1 MTEDEERNPT
11 LEPDTLGRGTGT
23 KAVPGGKRMKI
34 TAIHAHYVRIPFD
47 MGAPKQEFAGLRFP
61 TMDHLLVEVETDAGI
76 TGWGEGFGH
85 SIIPATKAAL
95 ESYVGP
101 WFIGKDPTDINALHA
116 QAAQAFHIF
125 GRNGPVV
132 YAHSGVDIALWDIA
146 GKRAGLPL
154 SHLLGSGRRP
164 EVRAYASLMRYGTP
178 TTVARICGEM
188 AGRGFRH
195 IKLHEHSV
203 EAVKA
208 ARQGAGPDIAIMNDV
223 NCPWSVAQALEME
236 RAYRPAN
243 LYWLEEPV
251 WPPEDHWGLA
261 RVRREGATRIAA
273 GENAAGLH
281 DFRDLFEKGSIDV
294 AQPSVTKI
302 GGITEMKKIIA
313 TAEAHS
319 VELIPH
325 CAYFGP
331 GNLASIHIVAS
342 LAPDT
347 LLENIYANLEA
358 SPFGD
363 AMLAKDGKVRVPQ
376 GPGLGVEPDM
386 KVVEKYRQGPVVTI
400 R

>member
-1 MTEDEERNPT
+1 
-11 LEPDTLGRGTGT
+11 
-23 KAVPGGKRMKI
+23 MKI
-34 TAIHAHYVRIPFD
+34 TAIHTHYVRIPFD

-61 TMDHLLVEVETDAGI
+61 TMDHLLVQVETDAGI

-95 ESYVGP
+95 ETYVGP
-101 WFIGKDPTDINALHA
+101 WFIGKDATDINALHA

-132 YAHSGVDIALWDIA
+132 YAHSGIDIALWDIA
-146 GKRAGLPL
+146 GKRANLPL
-154 SHLLGSGRRP
+154 CDLLGGARRK

-178 TTVARICGEM
+178 STVGRIAGEM
-188 AGRGFRH
+188 VGRGFRH
-195 IKLHEHSV
+195 IKLHEHSID
-203 EAVKA
+203 AVKA
-208 ARQGAGPDIAIMNDV
+208 AREGAGPEIAIMNDV
-223 NCPWSVAQALEME
+223 NCPWSVAQAMEME

-243 LYWLEEPV
+243 LHWLEEPV
-251 WPPEDHWGLA
+251 WPPEDHEGLG
-261 RVRREGATRIAA
+261 RVRKAGATRIAA

-281 DFRDLFEKGSIDV
+281 DFRDQFQKGSIDI

-302 GGITEMKKIIA
+302 GGITEMRKIIA
-313 TAEAHS
+313 LAEAHS
-319 VELIPH
+319 VELVPH

-342 LAPDT
+342 LATDT

-358 SPFGD
+358 NPFGD
-363 AMLAKDGKVRVPQ
+363 AMLAKDSKVRVPQ

-386 KVVEKYRQGPVVTI
+386 KVVEKYRQGPVGTI

>member
-1 MTEDEERNPT
+1 
-11 LEPDTLGRGTGT
+11 
-23 KAVPGGKRMKI
+23 
-34 TAIHAHYVRIPFD
+34 
-47 MGAPKQEFAGLRFP
+47 
-61 TMDHLLVEVETDAGI
+61 MDHLLVQVETDAGI

-95 ESYVGP
+95 ETYVGP
-101 WFIGKDPTDINALHA
+101 WFIGKDPTDINALHRE
-116 QAAQAFHIF
+116 AAQAFHIF

-154 SHLLGSGRRP
+154 SALLGGARRTA
-164 EVRAYASLMRYGTP
+164 VRAYASLLRYATP
-178 TTVARICGEM
+178 TTVGRIAGEM
-188 AGRGFRH
+188 VARGFRH

-203 EAVKA
+203 EAVAA
-208 ARQGAGPDIAIMNDV
+208 AREATGADVALMNDV

-236 RAYRPAN
+236 RALRPSR

-251 WPPEDHWGLA
+251 WPPEDHAGLA
-261 RVRREGATRIAA
+261 RVRNSGTTPIAA

-281 DFRDLFEKGSIDV
+281 DFIHMFEKGSIDI

-302 GGITEMKKIIA
+302 GGITEMRKIA
-313 TAEAHS
+313 AAAEAHAI
-319 VELIPH
+319 ELVPH

-331 GNLASIHIVAS
+331 GNLASIHLVAA
-342 LAPDT
+342 LPTDT

-358 SPFGD
+358 NPFGN
-363 AMLAKDGKVRVPQ
+363 AMLAKDGKVEVPS

-386 KVVEKYRQGPVVTI
+386 KIVETYREGPAAMV

>member
-1 MTEDEERNPT
+1 
-11 LEPDTLGRGTGT
+11 
-23 KAVPGGKRMKI
+23 MKI
-34 TAIHAHYVRIPFD
+34 TSIHTHYVRIPFD

-61 TMDHLLVEVETDAGI
+61 TMDHLLVQVETDAGI

-95 ESYVGP
+95 ESHVGP
-101 WFIGKDPTDINALHA
+101 WLIGKDATDINGLHR

-132 YAHSGVDIALWDIA
+132 YAHSAIDIALWDIA

-154 SHLLGSGRRP
+154 CELLGGGRRK
-164 EVRAYASLMRYGTP
+164 EVRAYTSLMRYANAD
-178 TTVARICGEM
+178 TVGRICGEKV
-188 AGRGFRH
+188 GQGFRH
-195 IKLHEHSV
+195 IKLHEHGI
-203 EAVKA
+203 EEVKA
-208 ARQGAGPDIAIMNDV
+208 ARQAAGPDIAIMNDV
-223 NCPWSVAQALEME
+223 NCPWPVAVEME
-236 RAYRPAN
+236 RAYRTYGLA
-243 LYWLEEPV
+243 WLEEPV
-251 WPPEDHWGLA
+251 WPPEDHTGLA
-261 RVRREGATRIAA
+261 RVRLLGATPIAA

-281 DFRDLFEKGSIDV
+281 DFHNMFEKGSIDI

-302 GGITEMKKIIA
+302 GGITEMRKIIA
-313 TAEAHS
+313 AAEAYS
-319 VELIPH
+319 IELIPH

-342 LAPDT
+342 LATDT

-363 AMLAKDGKVRVPQ
+363 AMLARDGKVRVPA

-386 KVVEKYRQGPVVTI
+386 RIVEKYRHGPAGVI
-400 R
+400 Q

>member
-1 MTEDEERNPT
+1 
-11 LEPDTLGRGTGT
+11 
-23 KAVPGGKRMKI
+23 MKI
-34 TAIHAHYVRIPFD
+34 VAVHAHYVRIPFD
-47 MGAPKQEFAGLRFP
+47 MGAEKLEFAGLRFP
-61 TMDHLLVEVETDAGI
+61 TMDHLLVGVETDAGI

-95 ESYVGP
+95 ESYVAP
-101 WFIGKDPTDINALHA
+101 WFIGKDPTQINALHA

-132 YAHSGVDIALWDIA
+132 YAHSAIDIALWDIA

-154 SHLLGSGRRP
+154 SHLLGGGQRT
-164 EVRAYASLMRYGTP
+164 EVRAYASLMRYSNP
-178 TTVARICGEM
+178 KTVGRICGEM

-195 IKLHEHSV
+195 IKLHEHSI

-208 ARQGAGPDIAIMNDV
+208 AREGAGPDIAIMNDV
-223 NCPWSVAQALEME
+223 NCPWTVAQAIEME

-243 LYWLEEPV
+243 LHWLEEPV
-251 WPPEDHWGLA
+251 FPPEDHAGLA
-261 RVRREGATRIAA
+261 RVRNAGTTRIAA

-281 DFRDLFEKGSIDV
+281 DFVDQFQKGSIDV

-302 GGITEMKKIIA
+302 GGITEMRKIVA
-313 TAEAHS
+313 AAEAHS
-319 VELIPH
+319 VELVPH

-342 LAPDT
+342 LAADT

-358 SPFGD
+358 NPFGD
-363 AMLAKDGKVRVPQ
+363 AMLAREGKVRVPQ

-386 KVVEKYRQGPVVTI
+386 KVVAKYRQGPVVTV

>member
-1 MTEDEERNPT
+1 
-11 LEPDTLGRGTGT
+11 
-23 KAVPGGKRMKI
+23 MKI

-47 MGAPKQEFAGLRFP
+47 MGAPKQEFAGLRWP
-61 TMDHLLVEVETDAGI
+61 TMDHLLIEVETDAGI

-95 ESYVGP
+95 ETYVAP
-101 WFIGKDPTDINALHA
+101 WFIGKDPTDINALHRE
-116 QAAQAFHIF
+116 AAQAFHIF

-132 YAHSGVDIALWDIA
+132 YAHSGIDIALWDIA

-154 SHLLGSGRRP
+154 AHMLGGARRT
-164 EVRAYASLMRYGTP
+164 EVRAYSSLMRYGTAK
-178 TTVARICGEM
+178 TVERICAER
-188 AGRGFRH
+188 AAAGFRH

-203 EAVKA
+203 EAVMA
-208 ARQGAGPDIAIMNDV
+208 ARAGAGPDVAVMNDV
-223 NCPWSVAQALEME
+223 NCPWTVAQALEME
-236 RAYRPAN
+236 RAYRPAK

-251 WPPEDHWGLA
+251 FPPEDHKGLA
-261 RVRREGATRIAA
+261 RVRREGQTRIAA

-281 DFRDLFEKGSIDV
+281 DFVDSFEKGAIDV

-302 GGITEMKKIIA
+302 GGITEMRKIVA
-313 TAEAHS
+313 AAEAHS
-319 VELIPH
+319 VEMIPH

-342 LAPDT
+342 LSTDT

-358 SPFGD
+358 SPWGD
-363 AMLAKDGKVRVPQ
+363 AMVAKDGKVRVPT

-386 KVVEKYRQGPVVTI
+386 SLVAKYRQGPVVTVK
-400 R
+400 